1 MGQEILYTSAPQGLR
16 QGSSGFCT
24 VGSTAGME
32 PNLAEFLEGFSGY
45 PHPYKPP
52 DPRTKDN
59 PVNYSFIQWTIG
71 GQRYYVLSRVCD
83 AGLDH
88 TGRTNLL
95 AHHVA
100 LTRREIERSP
110 GGPAHA
116 MAGGELFI
124 TMWDKQLRTLP
135 GQKPHG
141 GEAPLQKCAAWE
153 AAAGDAGYAGVLAEA
168 AKEKGGKPVSVIYP
182 AGLDVLPLVAEAQSL
197 LPAERRWNV
206 TFATFYSRIYTS
218 FDVQW
223 RFLFHETTEA
233 KQARRDPHALVIDLC
248 KSPLPRASGGELVT
262 AAREGRHVQRAVPVA
277 REAPSGISAPAA
289 GRGRRPAAPTGIGT
303 AVESDVQLAPPAV
316 LGEAPLV
323 AAGPKI
329 NPFARSR
336 QRAVWLHYALAGTGG
351 AILALVAFLLLVVFA
366 PPPEPEIAGLPP
378 INAANNN
385 VVAAPQVPTP
395 ENASPASETPS
406 DPPET
411 IVDPNPPP
419 DDPPPPPPSIVEPI
433 SSAPLSSAPPMPTPA
448 APPQDPFKDIVNN
461 KRLKLILPARAGGG
475 GLSGGGVVGGSPNL
489 AKVYVQSPAEMDLQL
504 LGKEALF
511 GSDAPK
517 IVIERDDA
525 GAVRTWKVVKLPA
538 GALGKK
544 ETIGTF
550 KLAGQQLTFA
560 WNPAV
565 QPGAKPDAL
574 RHCLLEVSIGGEKRI
589 CRLSA
594 PIQKDGIKLADVQ
607 TSPLI
612 VDLPELDATSLA
624 SASSLKLDLAPVE
637 LPAPHEKLPQ
647 DEPLPIDGEQRVLIK
662 GGNNDEGPRVEYTVR
677 FVADPQR
684 PQRRVIVVTGKGT
697 FRPSEVSEEDAMKG
711 FGGPLD
717 MKRISAG
724 VKEYNDKVGRFE
736 LSLKRQRSK
745 VEDHK
750 KNAEREEKALELALK
765 SVRNQLALLDGPL
778 KEEKKRELENLQK
791 RKEAFEKQRDEQ
803 RTVLVDSLN
812 AETEEQNKAKGMA
825 VAFESLGKLMSD
837 TAAKGRLE
845 FRIFFEIDGEIVELY
860 RSKGF
865 PQEL

>member
-100 LTRREIERSP
+100 LTRREIERLP
-110 GGPAHA
+110 GGPAHV

-124 TMWDKQLRTLP
+124 TAWDKQLKTLP
-135 GQKPHG
+135 GQKPQG
-141 GEAPLQKCAAWE
+141 GEAPLAKCAAWE

-168 AKEKGGKPVSVIYP
+168 AKDKGGRPVSVIYP
-182 AGLDVLPLVAEAQSL
+182 AGTDVLALVAEAQSL
-197 LPAERRWNV
+197 LPSERRWNV

-233 KQARRDPHALVIDLC
+233 KQARRDPQAVVIDLC
-248 KSPLPRASGGELVT
+248 KPPLPQASGGDLVT
-262 AAREGRHVQRAVPVA
+262 AAREGRHVQRAAPQRAA
-277 REAPSGISAPAA
+277 REAPSAVSPPA
-289 GRGRRPAAPTGIGT
+289 RGRRPAAPTDIGT
-303 AVESDVQLAPPAV
+303 AVESDLQLAPPAV
-316 LGEAPLV
+316 LDDAALA
-323 AAGPKI
+323 AAGPTI
-329 NPFARSR
+329 NPFQRSR
-336 QRAVWLHYALAGTGG
+336 QRSVWLHYALAGTGG
-351 AILALVAFLLLVVFA
+351 GIMALLAFLLLVVFA
-366 PPPEPEIAGLPP
+366 PPAEPEIAGLPP
-378 INAANNN
+378 FNAANNN
-385 VVAAPQVPTP
+385 VSVAPPPTP
-395 ENASPASETPS
+395 ENTAPAPEITN
-406 DPPET
+406 DPPEAV
-411 IVDPNPPP
+411 VDPNPPP
-419 DDPPPPPPSIVEPI
+419 DDPAPPPPSVVEPI
-433 SSAPLSSAPPMPTPA
+433 SSATPSSSPPPMPIPV
-448 APPQDPFKDIVNN
+448 APRDPFDDIVNN
-461 KRLKLILPARAGGG
+461 KRLKLILPPRGGAG
-475 GLSGGGVVGGSPNL
+475 GLSAGPGAGGSPNL
-489 AKVYVQSPAEMDLQL
+489 AQVYVQSPAEMDLQL

-517 IVIERDDA
+517 IVIEREDEGPA
-525 GAVRTWKVVKLPA
+525 RTWRVVKLPA

-624 SASSLKLDLAPVE
+624 SANSLKLELAPVE
-637 LPAPHEKLPQ
+637 LPAPYDKLPQ

-662 GGNNDEGPRVEYTVR
+662 GANNDEGPRVEFTVR

-697 FRPSEVSEEDAMKG
+697 YRPPDVSEEDAMKAL
-711 FGGPLD
+711 GGPLD

-724 VKEYNDKVGRFE
+724 VREYNDKAQRFE
-736 LSLKRQRSK
+736 LNVRRQKSK
-745 VEDHK
+745 LDEFEKEVQRQAKTFDQQL
-750 KNAEREEKALELALK
+750 KAL
-765 SVRNQLALLDGPL
+765 RGL
-778 KEEKKRELENLQK
+778 KEKKDDMEHVKKQK
-791 RKEAFEKQRDEQ
+791 EMFETQRDE
-803 RTVLVDSLN
+803 RKVVLVDAYN
-812 AETEEQNKAKGMA
+812 AEVGGQKEAKATA
-825 VAFESLGKLMSD
+825 TAFESLGKLMSD

-845 FRIFFEIDGEIVELY
+845 FRIFFEIDGELVELY